1 MTTGRRRR
9 DESGDEEGA
18 GRHPSLLVLVLGRD
32 PLPAAVIEAIA
43 GWEAAGVRLA
53 AVTLTPR
60 PRLTG
65 AAHQVTLLHRPIGPE
80 GVDRSTTGTP
90 RSTVRKA
97 MRRLHLDPVRW
108 AAAVLF
114 LASPGARRLVAG
126 ADVVLA
132 ADPASVPL
140 GWVLARRRGQGKV
153 FRSVSSASHALN
165 LTSPPRMD
173 GRR

>member
-1 MTTGRRRR
+1 V
-9 DESGDEEGA
+9 DS
-18 GRHPSLLVLVLGRD
+18 GRHPGLLVLALGRD

-43 GWEAAGVRLA
+43 GWESAGVRVA

-65 AAHQVTLLHRPIGPE
+65 TAHQVTLLHRPIGPE

-90 RSTVRKA
+90 RSTARKA
-97 MRRLHLDPVRW
+97 LRRLRLDPARW
-108 AAAVLF
+108 AATVLF
-114 LASPGARRLVAG
+114 LASPGARRLAAG

-140 GWVLARRRGQGKV
+140 GWALARRRGQGKV
-153 FRSVSSASHALN
+153 FRSVSAVDRAL
-165 LTSPPRMD
+165 SR
-173 GRR
+173 